1 MKLKYL
7 FTTLLAGAM
16 FMSGCT
22 EVSLEN
28 PLEEVQLSSS
38 YVYIPVEGG
47 EAIISL
53 TATTDWSFNEELIPE
68 WLDVT
73 PTNGSAGTEEVKF
86 SAEEAE
92 DKEKV
97 S

>member
-1 MKLKYL
+1 
-7 FTTLLAGAM
+7 
-16 FMSGCT
+16 MSGCT

-68 WLDVT
+68 WL
-73 PTNGSAGTEEVKF
+73 
-86 SAEEAE
+86 
-92 DKEKV
+92 
-97 S
+97 